1 MRMYERRIT
10 EGRKTEQSYKAGS
23 ESSFVRYGP
32 AASDLNKPQTK
43 AQPSFRLE
51 RAPVYPSLTS
61 LVWADSHTWAV
72 FRQEETYIYIS
83 ERCLPEYSVSFTN
96 DVIYFYDSI
105 IRSKS
110 FYLTEKLPDISP
122 HSILI
127 LSHYLKRLASP
138 YQCTIFSV
146 CILITRLIAYSFLLR
161 TSIYKWQGKTLEM
174 KCFRQG

>member
-1 MRMYERRIT
+1 MYERRIT

-72 FRQEETYIYIS
+72 FRQEETYICIS
-83 ERCLPEYSVSFTN
+83 ERCLPEYGYSVSFTN

-110 FYLTEKLPDISP
+110 FCLTEKLPDIFP
-122 HSILI
+122 HYPNII
-127 LSHYLKRLASP
+127 TLS
-138 YQCTIFSV
+138 
-146 CILITRLIAYSFLLR
+146 
-161 TSIYKWQGKTLEM
+161 
-174 KCFRQG
+174 